1 MVESYTS
8 TDGEE
13 LTQDLELVERYQ
25 GGFSAA
31 KTVPSNAVVVNLLNA
46 VTLSYS
52 SSYCGDPPPNH
63 HITFIATS

>member
-1 MVESYTS
+1 MS
-8 TDGEE
+8 GEE
-13 LTQDLELVERYQ
+13 LAQDLELVERYQ

-31 KTVPSNAVVVNLLNA
+31 KTVPSNAVVLNLLNA

-63 HITFIATS
+63 NITFVATS